1 MFNVSYQ
8 KSNTMWNR
16 NENHQKYS
24 KRPWEFHRS
33 AKGGECECVTIS
45 SNDFPSLLM
54 NRILIAMLVF
64 WDRLTFPSWLQSDE
78 RLRETWVQKLAV
90 VHPLPFFPMPKT
102 FECLFINYLHLQT
115 LWHEDELKEKEANDN
130 IYASIDWGGLKN
142 FQLDF

>member
-24 KRPWEFHRS
+24 KRPWEFYRS
-33 AKGGECECVTIS
+33 AKGGESECVTIS

-64 WDRLTFPSWLQSDE
+64 WDRLTFPSWTQSVE
-78 RLRETWVQKLAV
+78 RLRETSIQSFTL
-90 VHPLPFFPMPKT
+90 HHSFPCKRPSNAYLS
-102 FECLFINYLHLQT
+102 FNYLHLQT
-115 LWHEDELKEKEANDN
+115 LWHENELKEKRQMTIFTRLD
-130 IYASIDWGGLKN
+130 IDWGGLEI